1 MSLHRRLVIGMP
13 CLVLLL
19 AATTADAQPLG
30 TFRWQLQ
37 PFCNVVVVN
46 VTQQG
51 AIYQVD
57 GFDDQCGAAQ
67 RAPLVGM
74 ATPNPD
80 GSIGFGLNIVTAPG
94 GRDVHVDARIS
105 LPGLGGTW
113 SDSSGNTGTFAFSG
127 STAGSPRPPASLG
140 AIAVNSAQV
149 QLRVTG
155 ACPVGQVMVAV
166 NQSGAVE
173 CDPGL
178 KTTAN
183 GGFDFRNAAGLVAS
197 IDPQGG
203 GTIAAEGPGRRFLY
217 FAGQDAFRVGQ
228 VTGTQWDAVN
238 IGRRSV
244 AMGSNTVASGNAS
257 FAMGGDAV
265 ASGSESVAMGK
276 GPVASGFGAVAMGL
290 VTTAAGDGSVAL
302 GSNAVAQ
309 AAADGSFV
317 FADRSAANPFTS
329 FAPNEF
335 VARAAGGVGF
345 YTNAAT
351 TTGVEL
357 APNGSSWASLSDAN
371 AKENFRDVDGEDVLS
386 KLAAM
391 SIQEWNY
398 KAQDAAIRHMGPTAQ
413 EFRAAFGLGDF
424 PLRINTIDA
433 DGVALA
439 AVKALEARTRAMPQ
453 AADVARLQAA
463 NADLRTENA
472 NLRARLDRLEAL
484 LKAQ

>member
-1 MSLHRRLVIGMP
+1 MPRHRLLAIGMV
-13 CLVLLL
+13 CLAFRLLTG
-19 AATTADAQPLG
+19 AAWAQPLG

-51 AIYQVD
+51 GIYQVD
-57 GFDDQCGAAQ
+57 GFDDQCGGPQ
-67 RAPLVGM
+67 RAPLVGL

-80 GSIGFGLNIVTAPG
+80 GTIGFGLNVVTAPG

-105 LPGLGGTW
+105 LPALSGTW
-113 SDSSGNTGTFAFSG
+113 SDSGGNTGTFAFG
-127 STAGSPRPPASLG
+127 ATTGGSPRPLAGIG
-140 AIAVNSAQV
+140 AVAVNPAQV
-149 QLRVTG
+149 QLRVSG
-155 ACPVGQVMVAV
+155 ACPAGQVMVAV

-183 GGFDFRNAAGLVAS
+183 GGFDFKNAAGLVAS
-197 IDPQGG
+197 TDPLAG
-203 GTIAAEGPGRRFLY
+203 GTIPAEGPGRRFMY
-217 FAGQDAFRVGQ
+217 FPGQDAFRMGQ

-244 AMGSNTVASGNAS
+244 AMGSNTMASGNAS

-290 VTTAAGDGSVAL
+290 LTTAAGDGSVAL
-302 GSNAVAQ
+302 GSNAVAT

-317 FADRSAANPFTS
+317 FADRSPGPALTS
-329 FAPNEF
+329 FIANQF
-335 VARAAGGVGF
+335 LAKATGGVGF
-345 YTNAAT
+345 YTNNPA

-357 APNGSSWASLSDAN
+357 APAGSSWASLSDVN
-371 AKENFRDVDGEDVLS
+371 AKENFRDVDGEDVLA

-439 AVKALEARTRAMPQ
+439 AVKALEARTRATNE
-453 AADVARLQAA
+453 RLH
-463 NADLRTENA
+463 RENDA
-472 NLRARLDRLEAL
+472 LRARLAALERLLA
-484 LKAQ
+484 K